1 MIESPNFPFYFDL
14 EKVDMEKHRRELSR
28 LLRREVGGEEEFY
41 VQDDEGRPKEFN
53 DYFMREHL
61 NDDVEALIKEE
72 AEELSKN

>member
-41 VQDDEGRPKEFN
+41 V
-53 DYFMREHL
+53 
-61 NDDVEALIKEE
+61 
-72 AEELSKN
+72 